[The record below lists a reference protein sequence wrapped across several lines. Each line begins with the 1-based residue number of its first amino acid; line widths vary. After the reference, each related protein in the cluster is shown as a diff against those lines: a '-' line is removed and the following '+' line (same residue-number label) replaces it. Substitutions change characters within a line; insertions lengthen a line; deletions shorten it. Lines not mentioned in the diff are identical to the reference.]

1 MQAKTI
7 NGREYRALGPY
18 VGTMQYDGKGIIY
31 LPYKEW
37 FEVSLNRSKALGAL
51 SAIALAMF
59 PDAGIRWRRAFPVK
73 DGEELQGHDL
83 WGQDGHF
90 RFYPHFT
97 APDAVRDAFGLNQKE
112 GKQS

>member
-1 MQAKTI
+1 MTKSI
-7 NGREYRALGPY
+7 DGREYRVLGPY
-18 VGTMQYDGKGIIY
+18 VGTIQHDKKGIVY

-37 FEVSLNRSKALGAL
+37 LEVSRGGALGTL

-83 WGQDGHF
+83 WGQGGHF
-90 RFYPHFT
+90 RFYPHFV
-97 APDAVRDAFGLNQKE
+97 APDAVRDAFDLNNNQK
-112 GKQS
+112 GKES